1 MFVNI
6 PSLHLMNNFLI
17 LEYFSFSICTFIK
30 SSFYKAFNVMTNYLK
45 TQNTPLLLKDD
56 AN

>member
-1 MFVNI
+1 
-6 PSLHLMNNFLI
+6 MNNFLI